1 MDTNL
6 LLRPSYEF
14 ICGRVVLMLI
24 VGYIASC
31 IVVNLRLMILYSS
44 QRGGDVLLAIFISI
58 SIFIAITTVRDW

>member
-1 MDTNL
+1 
-6 LLRPSYEF
+6 
-14 ICGRVVLMLI
+14 MLI